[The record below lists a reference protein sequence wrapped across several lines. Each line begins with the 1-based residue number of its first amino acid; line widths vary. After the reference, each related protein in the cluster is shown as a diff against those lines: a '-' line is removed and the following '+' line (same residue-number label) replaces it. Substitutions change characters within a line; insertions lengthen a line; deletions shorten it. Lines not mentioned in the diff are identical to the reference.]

1 MDAKIENVLEKMM
14 SISTILNPEEKLDVI
29 KDNPY
34 DNKFLECALASN
46 ADYIVSGDSHLLNL
60 KEFRGIKITNS
71 KR

>member
-1 MDAKIENVLEKMM
+1 VGGSQLEDMDAKIENVLEKMM

-46 ADYIVSGDSHLLNL
+46 ATTLSPVISTS
-60 KEFRGIKITNS
+60 
-71 KR
+71 